1 MRNVTGLTELLSA
14 DEIQPFLAIDLM
26 FSGEDVSFNGE
37 VVVVEPIYLW
47 TGIGQI
53 EIDGITYTGSGNL
66 LAISD
71 ISETSDISAQ
81 GVTLSLSGIPSSLL
95 ALALSVP
102 YTGRLCKIK
111 FGLMASPIVTTTLFI
126 GYMDQMNIV
135 DGADTANITLMVE
148 SKLID
153 LDRPRTQRYTSENQK
168 ARFAGDLAFDFVSD
182 LQDKPLSWGRT

>member
-1 MRNVTGLTELLSA
+1 MRNVTGLTALLSA

-26 FSGEDVSFNGE
+26 FSGENVNFNGE

-53 EIDGITYTGSGNL
+53 EIDGITYTGAGNL

-81 GVTLSLSGIPSSLL
+81 GVTLSLSGIPSNLL
-95 ALALSVP
+95 ALALTVP

-182 LQDKPLSWGRT
+182 LQDKPLSWGRA

>member
-182 LQDKPLSWGRT
+182 LQDKPLSWGRS